1 MASYLQ
7 KLRPKSKQ
15 NDPTSFRETVVHNA
29 PKTGEPAKP
38 SGSVP
43 SPPPAPAISEPADE
57 TGAEP
62 VLDEEDEKF
71 DWEGGG
77 TNSDHE
83 DVGWMYVDA
92 SDYVDVQDQLQGEDF
107 WPELYVRPP
116 LMRWEEDFNR
126 APGFWRRNMSSA

>member
-1 MASYLQ
+1 MM
-7 KLRPKSKQ
+7 
-15 NDPTSFRETVVHNA
+15 D
-29 PKTGEPAKP
+29 
-38 SGSVP
+38 
-43 SPPPAPAISEPADE
+43 
-57 TGAEP
+57 EP
-62 VLDEEDEKF
+62 VFKLVKRNWAPDSEVEEDEKF

-126 APGFWRRNMSSA
+126 APGFWRRNASST